1 MSFASET
8 DGRRFAKIGDMK
20 LLGLAMLFAVSVSA
34 CGGSDSQTPTSPS
47 ANVPFSTVDL
57 RVGTGAEANTGR
69 SVTVNYAGYL
79 YSATAVDNKGTSF
92 DAGSFPFT
100 VGSGVIAGFSQGVI
114 GMRVGGIRRVIIPP
128 SLGYGSQGSPPRI
141 PGNATLVFEIELL
154 TVQ

>member
-1 MSFASET
+1 MKQIAGGF
-8 DGRRFAKIGDMK
+8 DKIADMR
-20 LLGLAMLFAVSVSA
+20 LFAIAALLAVTVAA
-34 CGGSDSQTPTSPS
+34 CGGSSDSPTAPS
-47 ANVPFSTVDL
+47 ANVPFSTVDV

-69 SVTVNYAGYL
+69 VVTVNYAGYL
-79 YSATAVDNKGTSF
+79 YSATAAENKGTRF
-92 DAGSFPFT
+92 DSGTLPFT
-100 VGSGVIAGFSQGVI
+100 VGSGVIPGFSQGVI

>member
-1 MSFASET
+1 MAGGF
-8 DGRRFAKIGDMK
+8 DKIADMK
-20 LLGLAMLFAVSVSA
+20 LFAIAAVLAMTVSA
-34 CGGSDSQTPTSPS
+34 CGGGSDSPTAPS
-47 ANVPFSTVDL
+47 AAPSTNVPFSTVDV

-69 SVTVNYAGYL
+69 AVTVNYAGYL
-79 YSATAVDNKGTSF
+79 YSATAAENKGTSF
-92 DAGSFPFT
+92 DSGSSFRFT

-128 SLGYGSQGSPPRI
+128 SLGYGAQGSPPRI